1 MTDIEI
7 INEAYG
13 CIAEKA
19 NCENCSR
26 DSACTAD
33 ECMGWLIGDLLD
45 IIERL
50 QERVAI
56 QQEPCKYCDAT
67 EKYQCKIC
75 TDKINGGDVAIEA
88 FKNEWTIRIEH
99 EGIEEY
105 YVLEVPINY
114 CPICGRNLK
123 EGEQK

>member
-56 QQEPCKYCDAT
+56 QREPCKYCNPDN
-67 EKYQCKIC
+67 
-75 TDKINGGDVAIEA
+75 TDRAVHSANG
-88 FKNEWTIRIEH
+88 EH
-99 EGIEEY
+99 WITVRLPSECESESMDI
-105 YVLEVPINY
+105 PINN
-114 CPICGRNLK
+114 CPMCGRNLK
-123 EGEQK
+123 EDGK